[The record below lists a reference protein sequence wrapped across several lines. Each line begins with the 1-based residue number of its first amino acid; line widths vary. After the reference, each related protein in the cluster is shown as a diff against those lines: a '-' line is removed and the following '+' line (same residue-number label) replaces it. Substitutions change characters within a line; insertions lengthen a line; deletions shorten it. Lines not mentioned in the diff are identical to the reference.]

1 MKKSAFVLVILL
13 ILAAGAQLFTS
24 NSIKSQIDS
33 YIAMLENNQNLSIK
47 SKQIKHNIFGS
58 QIDLKL
64 LANIFD
70 EKIEFDLKMV
80 NSYVL
85 LPQFSKITGDLST
98 PYAGFKRL
106 FNTQT
111 PIKFKANMGFSK
123 SEIIMNTEPILVDE
137 KIKFSLDTSKASFF
151 LRGDKF
157 KAFELEMPKIL
168 IEDEDLRAQL
178 SGVKYYLSYDE
189 PVSLNDIGKKIID
202 STVGIRADNIALNS
216 MIFAVKFNELDFDNK
231 IIKNA
236 RKYSMQSLSNIKT
249 MDLFKI
255 KLNDMVLDFSF
266 NNFDVNATEHLY
278 KLDEKQLENDAIIAG
293 EFAKIIDNTS
303 NFELKNFGFKAN
315 DGQMKL
321 SLKVSLDQNY
331 TQDKFQ
337 NITNYLLV
345 DGEFSATKPLSVMFD
360 PLGAGFKDMEQNALN
375 SGMLKASGDG
385 YMATFSM
392 TKDKI
397 TINSIE
403 QDTSFLNDEAST
415 NDAQTMEK
423 MYEDLQK

>member
-1 MKKSAFVLVILL
+1 
-13 ILAAGAQLFTS
+13 
-24 NSIKSQIDS
+24 
-33 YIAMLENNQNLSIK
+33 
-47 SKQIKHNIFGS
+47 
-58 QIDLKL
+58 
-64 LANIFD
+64 
-70 EKIEFDLKMV
+70 
-80 NSYVL
+80 
-85 LPQFSKITGDLST
+85 
-98 PYAGFKRL
+98 
-106 FNTQT
+106 
-111 PIKFKANMGFSK
+111 
-123 SEIIMNTEPILVDE
+123 
-137 KIKFSLDTSKASFF
+137 
-151 LRGDKF
+151 
-157 KAFELEMPKIL
+157 
-168 IEDEDLRAQL
+168 
-178 SGVKYYLSYDE
+178 
-189 PVSLNDIGKKIID
+189 
-202 STVGIRADNIALNS
+202 
-216 MIFAVKFNELDFDNK
+216 
-231 IIKNA
+231 
-236 RKYSMQSLSNIKT
+236 MQSLSNIKT

-397 TINSIE
+397 IINSIE

>member
-1 MKKSAFVLVILL
+1 
-13 ILAAGAQLFTS
+13 
-24 NSIKSQIDS
+24 
-33 YIAMLENNQNLSIK
+33 
-47 SKQIKHNIFGS
+47 
-58 QIDLKL
+58 
-64 LANIFD
+64 
-70 EKIEFDLKMV
+70 
-80 NSYVL
+80 
-85 LPQFSKITGDLST
+85 
-98 PYAGFKRL
+98 
-106 FNTQT
+106 
-111 PIKFKANMGFSK
+111 MGFSK
-123 SEIIMNTEPILVDE
+123 SEIIMNIEPILVDE

-231 IIKNA
+231 IIKNTK
-236 RKYSMQSLSNIKT
+236 KYSMQSLSNIKT

-266 NNFDVNATEHLY
+266 NNFDINATEHLY

-337 NITNYLLV
+337 NIKNYLLV